1 MRRLRVFVEKRFI
14 FMMLLP
20 AITVSLALIVYP
32 MCYGFYI
39 SLFDTNLVNKWDYV
53 GAGNYLS
60 LLNNKTFQNSLLIN
74 LKYILFVVLG
84 HVTVGTVLA
93 VQLNKSLRGRGFWRC
108 LLMLP
113 WLIPEVV
120 YALLGKWIL
129 NPQYGVLNYTL
140 MNFGLI
146 DEPVSWLGNV
156 QTALPTVIII
166 SVLKGYPFTM
176 IMVLSA
182 LQTVS
187 HDIYEAAEMDGCS
200 PWTTFWRITVPMIIP
215 VIVVTLILDTVNW
228 FKHYTMISIL
238 TGGGPAKTTSL
249 VSVTIYQT
257 AFGSFKFGLA
267 GAMAVIV
274 FVICYLFGVL
284 YRRLSHEA

>member
-1 MRRLRVFVEKRFI
+1 
-14 FMMLLP
+14 MMLLP
-20 AITVSLALIVYP
+20 AIIVSLTLIVYP

-39 SLFDTNLVNKWDYV
+39 SLFDTNLVNKWKFV
-53 GAGNYLS
+53 GLGNYLS
-60 LLNNKTFQNSLLIN
+60 LLSNKGFQTSLLIN
-74 LKYILFVVLG
+74 LKYIVWVVAG
-84 HVTVGTVLA
+84 HVTVGTILA
-93 VQLNKSLRGRGFWRC
+93 VQLNKAVEGRGLWRC
-108 LLMLP
+108 VLMLP

-140 MNFGLI
+140 MNFGLLA
-146 DEPVSWLGNV
+146 EPMSWLGNV
-156 QTALPTVIII
+156 QTSLPAVIVI
-166 SVLKGYPFTM
+166 SILKGYPFTM

-182 LQTVS
+182 LQTVPG
-187 HDIYEAAEMDGCS
+187 DVYEAAEMDGCS
-200 PWTTFWRITVPMIIP
+200 HWATFWRVTVPMILP
-215 VIVVTLILDTVNW
+215 VVVVTLILDTVNW

-238 TGGGPAKTTSL
+238 TGGGPAKSTSL

-274 FVICYLFGVL
+274 FIICYAFGAL
-284 YRRLSHEA
+284 YRRLSHES